1 MSLSMVLL
9 PVFALVALTF
19 LLFLGMAGNRIKAMS
34 AGQAKEADIVGGTV
48 KWPARAAQFSDCFR
62 NQFEIPVLFYALI
75 AIGLP
80 LRRIDLVLVLLSW
93 VFVVARYAHAGVF
106 VTNNRL
112 PPRAMAYFASV
123 LVLMAMWI
131 YFAFKTLLAVVP

>member
-1 MSLSMVLL
+1 MSVQMVLL
-9 PVFALVALTF
+9 PVFVLVALTF
-19 LLFLGMAGNRIKAMS
+19 ALFFGMAGNRMRAMKS
-34 AGQAKEADIVGGTV
+34 GQAKPNDIVAGTV
-48 KWPARAAQFSDCFR
+48 KWPARAAQFGDCFR

-93 VFVVARYAHAGVF
+93 VFVVARLAHAGIF
-106 VTNNRL
+106 VTSNDLR
-112 PPRAMAYFASV
+112 PRAMAWFASA

-131 YFAFKTLLAVVP
+131 YFALKMLLATVA